1 MTASVGGAFAVQV
14 PNCLFSSCMVQ
25 QTGVCVEVVPKQEG
39 TPTESRRLRDP
50 MYQSAERAVPG
61 VDGNS
66 WNPLSFPRFSA
77 KRERPVTL
85 VLSGGWLGVLSAG
98 RGRWLWWDIPCR
110 PVMLRRSHYYERST
124 RPANDR
130 ASQSLVTHGVQRRN
144 TGKYSPASGIAGNI
158 SRILRQNV

>member
-25 QTGVCVEVVPKQEG
+25 QTGVSVEVVPKQEG

-50 MYQSAERAVPG
+50 MYQSAERAVSG

-85 VLSGGWLGVLSAG
+85 VLSGGWLGVRAAG
-98 RGRWLWWDIPCR
+98 PRGWSRWDTAC
-110 PVMLRRSHYYERST
+110 
-124 RPANDR
+124 
-130 ASQSLVTHGVQRRN
+130 
-144 TGKYSPASGIAGNI
+144 
-158 SRILRQNV
+158 